1 MKKMRGTYAL
11 EGTAALIL
19 ANKISHT
26 EVQALLGLKKLSLKN
41 F

>member
-1 MKKMRGTYAL
+1 MKKMRVIYAL
-11 EGTAALIL
+11 EGTSALIL

-26 EVQALLGLKKLSLKN
+26 EVQALLVLKKLSLKN